1 MNEEIQNVTDVTDVT
16 ENTEEQTGEEIVDGV
31 ELTDTADDTTDVDTE
46 ETKEEQPK
54 GRFYTDE
61 EVNSIV
67 DKRVARKMRKYE
79 KQMAEYEDTEN
90 VLKSALEV
98 DNISDAN
105 KKLRNYYQEQGY
117 ELPEKKSSYSE
128 RELKILAKAEADE
141 IIEEGYDSML
151 EEANRLAKIGYQNLN
166 QKEKLIFMTLGD
178 ELDKQN
184 DTRELKKIGANEE
197 LLKKSDFIEFRNMFD
212 KKTPI
217 DKVYGLYKNQ
227 QPKPKVEL
235 PGSMKNT
242 STKEEK
248 EYLTPEEVVAL
259 TPEDW
264 EKPGMWEKVRKSQ
277 LKWPKE

>member
-1 MNEEIQNVTDVTDVT
+1 MNEEIQNVTDVT
-16 ENTEEQTGEEIVDGV
+16 ENTEEQTAEEIVDGV

-54 GRFYTDE
+54 GRFYTNE

-105 KKLRNYYQEQGY
+105 KKLRSYYQEQGY

-128 RELKILAKAEADE
+128 RELNILAKAEADE

-197 LLKKSDFIEFRNMFD
+197 LLKKTDFIEFRNMFD

-217 DKVYGLYKNQ
+217 EKVYGLYKNQ
-227 QPKPKVEL
+227 EPKPKVEL

-242 STKEEK
+242 SVKEEK

>member
-1 MNEEIQNVTDVTDVT
+1 MEQEVQNVTDVT
-16 ENTEEQTGEEIVDGV
+16 ENTEEQTAEEIVDGV
-31 ELTDTADDTTDVDTE
+31 ELTDTADDIGDTDTE

-54 GRFYTDE
+54 GRFYTDD

-128 RELKILAKAEADE
+128 RELNILAKAEADE

-166 QKEKLIFMTLGD
+166 QKEKIIFMTLGD

-184 DTRELKKIGANEE
+184 DTRELKKLGANEE
-197 LLKKSDFIEFRNMFD
+197 LLNDSKFIEFRSMFD

-217 DKVYGLYKNQ
+217 EKVYGLYKNQ
-227 QPKPKVEL
+227 EPKPKVEL

-242 STKEEK
+242 SVKEEK

>member
-1 MNEEIQNVTDVTDVT
+1 MNEEIQNVTDVT

-105 KKLRNYYQEQGY
+105 KKLRSYYQEQGY

-128 RELKILAKAEADE
+128 RELNILAKAEADE

-184 DTRELKKIGANEE
+184 DTRELKKLGVNEE
-197 LLKKSDFIEFRNMFD
+197 VLKNSDFIEFRNMFD
-212 KKTPI
+212 KKIPI

>member
-1 MNEEIQNVTDVTDVT
+1 MEQEVQNVTEVT
-16 ENTEEQTGEEIVDGV
+16 ENTEEQTAEEIVDGV
-31 ELTDTADDTTDVDTE
+31 ELTDTADDIGDTDTE

-54 GRFYTDE
+54 GRFYTDD

-105 KKLRNYYQEQGY
+105 KKLRSYYQEQGY
-117 ELPEKKSSYSE
+117 DLPEKKSSYSE
-128 RELKILAKAEADE
+128 RELNILAKAEADE

-166 QKEKLIFMTLGD
+166 QKEKIIFMTLGD

-184 DTRELKKIGANEE
+184 DTRELKKLGANEE
-197 LLKKSDFIEFRNMFD
+197 LLNDSKFIEFRNMFD

-217 DKVYGLYKNQ
+217 EKVYGLYKNQ
-227 QPKPKVEL
+227 EPKPKVEL

-242 STKEEK
+242 SVKEEK
-248 EYLTPEEVVAL
+248 DYLTPEEVVAL

>member
-1 MNEEIQNVTDVTDVT
+1 MNEEIQNVTDVT
-16 ENTEEQTGEEIVDGV
+16 ENTEEQTAEEIVDGV

-67 DKRVARKMRKYE
+67 DKRVERKMRKYE

-105 KKLRNYYQEQGY
+105 KKLRSYYQEQGY

-128 RELKILAKAEADE
+128 RELNILAKAEADE

-197 LLKKSDFIEFRNMFD
+197 LLKKTDFIEFRNMFD

-217 DKVYGLYKNQ
+217 EKVYGLYKNQ
-227 QPKPKVEL
+227 EPKPKVEL

-242 STKEEK
+242 SVKEEK

>member
-1 MNEEIQNVTDVTDVT
+1 MNEEIQNVTDVT
-16 ENTEEQTGEEIVDGV
+16 ENTEEQTAEEIVDGV

-117 ELPEKKSSYSE
+117 ELPERKSSYSE
-128 RELKILAKAEADE
+128 RELNILAKAEADE

-197 LLKKSDFIEFRNMFD
+197 LLKKTDFIEFRNMFD

-217 DKVYGLYKNQ
+217 EKVYGLYKNQ
-227 QPKPKVEL
+227 EPKPKVEL

-242 STKEEK
+242 SVKEEK

>member
-1 MNEEIQNVTDVTDVT
+1 MNEEIQNVTDVT
-16 ENTEEQTGEEIVDGV
+16 ENTEEQTAEEIVDGV

-117 ELPEKKSSYSE
+117 ELPERKSSYSE
-128 RELKILAKAEADE
+128 RELNILAKAEADE
-141 IIEEGYDSML
+141 IIEEGYDSMI

-184 DTRELKKIGANEE
+184 DTRELKKIGVNEE
-197 LLKKSDFIEFRNMFD
+197 LLKNSDFIEFRNMFD

-242 STKEEK
+242 SVKEEK

>member
-1 MNEEIQNVTDVTDVT
+1 MNEEIQNVTDVT
-16 ENTEEQTGEEIVDGV
+16 ENTEEQTAEEIVDGV

-105 KKLRNYYQEQGY
+105 KKLRSYYQEQGY

-128 RELKILAKAEADE
+128 RELNILAKAEADE

-197 LLKKSDFIEFRNMFD
+197 LLKKADFIEFRNMFD

-217 DKVYGLYKNQ
+217 EKVYGLYKNQ
-227 QPKPKVEL
+227 ESKPKVEL

-242 STKEEK
+242 SVKEEK

>member
-1 MNEEIQNVTDVTDVT
+1 MNEEIQNVTDVT
-16 ENTEEQTGEEIVDGV
+16 ENTEEQTAEEIVDGV

-105 KKLRNYYQEQGY
+105 KKLRSYYQEQGY

-128 RELKILAKAEADE
+128 RELNILAKAEADE

-197 LLKKSDFIEFRNMFD
+197 LLKKTDFIEFRNMFD

-217 DKVYGLYKNQ
+217 EKVYGLYKNQ
-227 QPKPKVEL
+227 EPKPKVEL

-242 STKEEK
+242 SVKEEK

>member
-1 MNEEIQNVTDVTDVT
+1 MEQEVQNVTEVT
-16 ENTEEQTGEEIVDGV
+16 ENTEEQTAEEIVDGV
-31 ELTDTADDTTDVDTE
+31 ELTDTADDIGDTDTE

-54 GRFYTDE
+54 GRFYTDD

-128 RELKILAKAEADE
+128 RELNILAKAEADE

-166 QKEKLIFMTLGD
+166 QKEKIIFMTLGD

-184 DTRELKKIGANEE
+184 DTRELKKLGANEE
-197 LLKKSDFIEFRNMFD
+197 LLNDSKFIEFRSMFD

-217 DKVYGLYKNQ
+217 EKVYGLYKNQ
-227 QPKPKVEL
+227 EPKPKVEL

-242 STKEEK
+242 SVKEEK

-259 TPEDW
+259 TPEEW
-264 EKPGMWEKVRKSQ
+264 EKPGMWEKVRNSQ

>member
-1 MNEEIQNVTDVTDVT
+1 MNEEIQNVTDVT

-105 KKLRNYYQEQGY
+105 KKLRSYYQEQGY
-117 ELPEKKSSYSE
+117 ELPEKKSGYSD

-184 DTRELKKIGANEE
+184 DTRELKKLGVNEE
-197 LLKKSDFIEFRNMFD
+197 VLKNSDFIEFRNMFD
-212 KKTPI
+212 KKIPI

>member
-1 MNEEIQNVTDVTDVT
+1 MNEEIQNVTDVT

-105 KKLRNYYQEQGY
+105 KKLRSYYQEQGY
-117 ELPEKKSSYSE
+117 ELPEKKSSYSD

-184 DTRELKKIGANEE
+184 DTRELKKLGVNEE
-197 LLKKSDFIEFRNMFD
+197 ILKNSDFIEFRNMFD
-212 KKTPI
+212 KKIPI

-242 STKEEK
+242 SVKEEK

>member
-1 MNEEIQNVTDVTDVT
+1 MNEEIQNVTDVT
-16 ENTEEQTGEEIVDGV
+16 ENTEEQTAEEIVDGV

-105 KKLRNYYQEQGY
+105 KKLRSYYQEQGY

-128 RELKILAKAEADE
+128 RELNILAKAEADE

-197 LLKKSDFIEFRNMFD
+197 LLKKTDFIEFRNMFD

-217 DKVYGLYKNQ
+217 EKVYGLYKNQ
-227 QPKPKVEL
+227 EPKPKVEL

-242 STKEEK
+242 SVKEEK

-259 TPEDW
+259 TREDW

>member
-1 MNEEIQNVTDVTDVT
+1 MNEEVQNVTDVT
-16 ENTEEQTGEEIVDGV
+16 ENTEEQTAEEIVDGV

-90 VLKSALEV
+90 VLKSALKV

-105 KKLRNYYQEQGY
+105 KELRNYYQEQGY

-166 QKEKLIFMTLGD
+166 QKEKLIFMSLGD

-184 DTRELKKIGANEE
+184 DTRELKKIGVTEDV
-197 LLKKSDFIEFRNMFD
+197 LKNSDFIEFRNMFD

-242 STKEEK
+242 SKKEEK

-264 EKPGMWEKVRKSQ
+264 KKPGMWEKVRKSQ

>member
-1 MNEEIQNVTDVTDVT
+1 MNEEIQNVTDVT
-16 ENTEEQTGEEIVDGV
+16 ENTEEQTAEEIVDGV
-31 ELTDTADDTTDVDTE
+31 ELTDTADDTIDVDTE
-46 ETKEEQPK
+46 EIKKEQPK

-105 KKLRNYYQEQGY
+105 KKLRSYYQEQGY

-128 RELKILAKAEADE
+128 RELNILAKAEADE

-197 LLKKSDFIEFRNMFD
+197 LLKKTDFIEFRNMFD

-217 DKVYGLYKNQ
+217 EKVYGLYKNQ
-227 QPKPKVEL
+227 EPKPKVEL
-235 PGSMKNT
+235 PGSMKNI
-242 STKEEK
+242 SVKEEK

>member
-1 MNEEIQNVTDVTDVT
+1 MNEEIQNVTEVT
-16 ENTEEQTGEEIVDGV
+16 ENTEEQTAEEIVDGV
-31 ELTDTADDTTDVDTE
+31 ELTDTADDIGDTDIE

-54 GRFYTDE
+54 GRFYTDD

-166 QKEKLIFMTLGD
+166 QKEKLIFMSLGD

-184 DTRELKKIGANEE
+184 DTRELKKIGVTEDV
-197 LLKKSDFIEFRNMFD
+197 LKNSDFIEFRNMFD

>member
-1 MNEEIQNVTDVTDVT
+1 MEQEVQNVTDVT
-16 ENTEEQTGEEIVDGV
+16 ENTEEQTAEEIVDGV
-31 ELTDTADDTTDVDTE
+31 ELTDTADDIGDTDIE

-54 GRFYTDE
+54 GRFYTDD
-61 EVNSIV
+61 EVNNIV

-105 KKLRNYYQEQGY
+105 KKLRSYYQEQGY
-117 ELPEKKSSYSE
+117 DLPEKKSSYSE
-128 RELKILAKAEADE
+128 RELNILAKAEADE

-184 DTRELKKIGANEE
+184 DTRELKKLGANEE
-197 LLKKSDFIEFRNMFD
+197 LLKNSDFIEFRNMFD

-248 EYLTPEEVVAL
+248 EYLTPEEVIAL

-264 EKPGMWEKVRKSQ
+264 RKPGMWEKVRKSQ

>member
-1 MNEEIQNVTDVTDVT
+1 MNEEIQNVTDVT
-16 ENTEEQTGEEIVDGV
+16 ENTEEQTAEEIVDGV

-67 DKRVARKMRKYE
+67 DKRVERKMRKYE

-105 KKLRNYYQEQGY
+105 KKLRSYYQEQGY
-117 ELPEKKSSYSE
+117 ELPEKKTSYSE
-128 RELKILAKAEADE
+128 RELNILAKAEADE

-197 LLKKSDFIEFRNMFD
+197 LLKKTDFIEFRNMFD

-217 DKVYGLYKNQ
+217 EKVYGLYKNQ
-227 QPKPKVEL
+227 EPKPKVEL

-242 STKEEK
+242 SVKEEK

>member
-1 MNEEIQNVTDVTDVT
+1 MNEEIQNVTDVT
-16 ENTEEQTGEEIVDGV
+16 ENAEEQTAEEIVDGV

-105 KKLRNYYQEQGY
+105 KKLRSYYQEQGY

-128 RELKILAKAEADE
+128 RELNILAKAEADE

-197 LLKKSDFIEFRNMFD
+197 LLKKTDFIEFRNMFD

-217 DKVYGLYKNQ
+217 EKVYGLYKNQ
-227 QPKPKVEL
+227 EPKPKVEL

-242 STKEEK
+242 SVKEEK

>member
-1 MNEEIQNVTDVTDVT
+1 MNEEEVQNVTDVT
-16 ENTEEQTGEEIVDGV
+16 ENTEEQTVEEIVDGV

-117 ELPEKKSSYSE
+117 ELPERKSSYSE
-128 RELKILAKAEADE
+128 RELNILAKAEADE

-184 DTRELKKIGANEE
+184 DTRELKKLGANEE
-197 LLKKSDFIEFRNMFD
+197 LLKDSRFIEFRKMFD

>member
-1 MNEEIQNVTDVTDVT
+1 MNEEIQNVTDVT
-16 ENTEEQTGEEIVDGV
+16 ENTEEQTAEEIVDGV
-31 ELTDTADDTTDVDTE
+31 ELTDTADDTIDVDTE

-105 KKLRNYYQEQGY
+105 KKLRSYYQEQGY

-128 RELKILAKAEADE
+128 RELNILAKAEADE

-197 LLKKSDFIEFRNMFD
+197 LLKKTDFIELRNMFD

-217 DKVYGLYKNQ
+217 EKVYGLYKNQ
-227 QPKPKVEL
+227 EPKPKVEL

-242 STKEEK
+242 SVKEEK

>member
-1 MNEEIQNVTDVTDVT
+1 MNEEIQNVTDVT
-16 ENTEEQTGEEIVDGV
+16 ENTEEQTAEEIVDGV
-31 ELTDTADDTTDVDTE
+31 ELTDTADDTIDVDTE

-105 KKLRNYYQEQGY
+105 KKLRSYYQEQGY

-128 RELKILAKAEADE
+128 RELNILAKAEADE

-166 QKEKLIFMTLGD
+166 QKEKLIFMTLGG

-197 LLKKSDFIEFRNMFD
+197 LLKKTDFIEFRNMFD

-217 DKVYGLYKNQ
+217 EKVYGLYKNQ
-227 QPKPKVEL
+227 EPKPKVEL

-242 STKEEK
+242 SVKEEK

>member
-1 MNEEIQNVTDVTDVT
+1 MNEEIQNVTDVT
-16 ENTEEQTGEEIVDGV
+16 ENTEEQTAEEIVDGV

-105 KKLRNYYQEQGY
+105 KKLRSYYQEQGY

-128 RELKILAKAEADE
+128 RELNILAKAEVDE

-197 LLKKSDFIEFRNMFD
+197 LLKKTDFIEFRNMFD

-217 DKVYGLYKNQ
+217 EKVYGLYKNQ
-227 QPKPKVEL
+227 EPKPKVEL

-242 STKEEK
+242 SVKEEK

>member
-1 MNEEIQNVTDVTDVT
+1 MNEEIQNVTEVT
-16 ENTEEQTGEEIVDGV
+16 ENTEEQTAEEIVDGV
-31 ELTDTADDTTDVDTE
+31 ELTDTADDIGDTDIE

-54 GRFYTDE
+54 GRFYTDD
-61 EVNSIV
+61 EVNNIV

-117 ELPEKKSSYSE
+117 ELPERKSSYSE
-128 RELKILAKAEADE
+128 RELNILAKAEADE
-141 IIEEGYDSML
+141 IIEEGYDSVL

-166 QKEKLIFMTLGD
+166 QKEKLIFMSLGD

-184 DTRELKKIGANEE
+184 DTRELKKLGANEE
-197 LLKKSDFIEFRNMFD
+197 LLKDSRFIEFRNMFD

-227 QPKPKVEL
+227 EPKPKVEL

-242 STKEEK
+242 SVKGEK

>member
-1 MNEEIQNVTDVTDVT
+1 MNEEIQNVTDVT
-16 ENTEEQTGEEIVDGV
+16 ENTEEQTAEEIVDGV
-31 ELTDTADDTTDVDTE
+31 ELTDTADDTIDVDTE

-105 KKLRNYYQEQGY
+105 KKLRSYYQEQGY

-128 RELKILAKAEADE
+128 RELNILAKAEADE

-197 LLKKSDFIEFRNMFD
+197 LLKKTDFIEFRNMFD

-217 DKVYGLYKNQ
+217 EKVYGLYKNQ
-227 QPKPKVEL
+227 EPKPKVEL

-242 STKEEK
+242 SVKEEK

>member
-1 MNEEIQNVTDVTDVT
+1 MNEEIQNVTDVT
-16 ENTEEQTGEEIVDGV
+16 ENTEEQTAEEIVDGV

-117 ELPEKKSSYSE
+117 ELPERKSSYSE
-128 RELKILAKAEADE
+128 RELNILAKAEADE

-151 EEANRLAKIGYQNLN
+151 EEAKSLAKIGYQNLN

-184 DTRELKKIGANEE
+184 DTRELKKLGANEE
-197 LLKKSDFIEFRNMFD
+197 LLKDSRFIEFRNMFD

-217 DKVYGLYKNQ
+217 DKVYGLYKKQ
-227 QPKPKVEL
+227 EPKPKVEL

-242 STKEEK
+242 SVKGEK

>member
-1 MNEEIQNVTDVTDVT
+1 MNEEIQNVTDVT
-16 ENTEEQTGEEIVDGV
+16 ENTEEQTAEEIVDGV

-117 ELPEKKSSYSE
+117 ELPERKSSYSE
-128 RELKILAKAEADE
+128 RELNILAKAEADE

-184 DTRELKKIGANEE
+184 DTRELKKIGVAEE
-197 LLKKSDFIEFRNMFD
+197 VLKNSDFIEFRNMFD

-242 STKEEK
+242 SVKDEK

>member
-1 MNEEIQNVTDVTDVT
+1 MNEEIQNVTDVT
-16 ENTEEQTGEEIVDGV
+16 ENTEEQTAEEIVDGV

-105 KKLRNYYQEQGY
+105 KKLRSYYQEQGY

-128 RELKILAKAEADE
+128 RELNILAKAEADE

-197 LLKKSDFIEFRNMFD
+197 LLKNSDFIEFRNMFD
-212 KKTPI
+212 KKIPI

>member
-1 MNEEIQNVTDVTDVT
+1 MNEEIQNVTDVT

-105 KKLRNYYQEQGY
+105 KKLRSYYQEQGY
-117 ELPEKKSSYSE
+117 ELPEKKSSYSD

-184 DTRELKKIGANEE
+184 DTRELKKLGVNEE
-197 LLKKSDFIEFRNMFD
+197 VLKNSDFIEFRNMFD
-212 KKTPI
+212 KKIPI

>member
-1 MNEEIQNVTDVTDVT
+1 MNEEIQNVTDVT
-16 ENTEEQTGEEIVDGV
+16 ENTEEQTAEEIVDGV
-31 ELTDTADDTTDVDTE
+31 ELTDTSDDTTDVDTE

-61 EVNSIV
+61 EVNSII

-117 ELPEKKSSYSE
+117 ELPERKSSYSE
-128 RELKILAKAEADE
+128 RELNILAKAEADE

-166 QKEKLIFMTLGD
+166 RKEKLIFMTLGD

-184 DTRELKKIGANEE
+184 DTRELKKLGANEE
-197 LLKKSDFIEFRNMFD
+197 LLKNSDFIEFRKMFD

-235 PGSMKNT
+235 PGSMKNNSVKSDDVKEFYT
-242 STKEEK
+242 FEEANKFTREEICANPKLEKAIENSMTK
-248 EYLTPEEVVAL
+248 
-259 TPEDW
+259 W
-264 EKPGMWEKVRKSQ
+264 
-277 LKWPKE
+277 